1 MPELLHIVFAR
12 CYQIVN
18 VYSGVCIKSL
28 GLHAGNVTAISSK
41 AVAAKAAAKSAAE
54 NLQGD
59 TDESAAVTQS
69 QMPVDV
75 AAQLQQAQQLAQ
87 QQAADFKQN
96 NEGSTARLDASSS
109 NTASAGSTLGLSTGS
124 SSAADPTALSADES
138 TMDPAEKL
146 QLAQQ
151 HQAQQAAT
159 FKQKNEG
166 TSARLDTASNA
177 AAASAAAAAATTSQ
191 LESASSELSN
201 DKGTSYSGIVVGG
214 LPDTTDKQAGE
225 EVDKPISTAG
235 VSSFDQT
242 ADMAD
247 ATKPMGQSAAADD
260 HDASKGAV
268 AASDGATTEGASD
281 QMHEVT
287 STGSAAASNDAV
299 TDNAA
304 TGGGS
309 QNDDALAVQGQEASQ
324 LQVSTDQDSFADA
337 QTLPNSVSVTR

>member
-1 MPELLHIVFAR
+1 M
-12 CYQIVN
+12 
-18 VYSGVCIKSL
+18 
-28 GLHAGNVTAISSK
+28 TAISSK

-59 TDESAAVTQS
+59 ADESAAVTQS

-124 SSAADPTALSADES
+124 SSAADPTALSADVS

-166 TSARLDTASNA
+166 TSVRLDTASNA
-177 AAASAAAAAATTSQ
+177 AAASAATTSQ
-191 LESASSELSN
+191 LESASTELSSSSN
-201 DKGTSYSGIVVGG
+201 DKGSSYSGIVVGG
-214 LPDTTDKQAGE
+214 LPEITDKQASE
-225 EVDKPISTAG
+225 K
-235 VSSFDQT
+235 
-242 ADMAD
+242 ADANMAD
-247 ATKPMGQSAAADD
+247 ATKSLGESVVADGN
-260 HDASKGAV
+260 DASKGAV
-268 AASDGATTEGASD
+268 TASAGATTEGASD
-281 QMHEVT
+281 QMPEVT
-287 STGSAAASNDAV
+287 STGSAAASNKAV

-309 QNDDALAVQGQEASQ
+309 QANDALAAQSQEAGQQQALS
-324 LQVSTDQDSFADA
+324 VEQDSFADT

>member
-1 MPELLHIVFAR
+1 M
-12 CYQIVN
+12 
-18 VYSGVCIKSL
+18 

-59 TDESAAVTQS
+59 ADESAAVTQS

-109 NTASAGSTLGLSTGS
+109 TTASAGSTLGLSTGS
-124 SSAADPTALSADES
+124 SSAADPTALSVDES

-191 LESASSELSN
+191 LESASTEVSSSSN
-201 DKGTSYSGIVVGG
+201 DTGTNYSGIVVGG
-214 LPDTTDKQAGE
+214 LPEITDKQASE
-225 EVDKPISTAG
+225 KASAN
-235 VSSFDQT
+235 
-242 ADMAD
+242 MAD
-247 ATKPMGQSAAADD
+247 ATKSLGESVVADGN
-260 HDASKGAV
+260 DASKGAV
-268 AASDGATTEGASD
+268 TASGGATTEGASE
-281 QMHEVT
+281 QTPGLT
-287 STGSAAASNDAV
+287 STGSTAANKHAV
-299 TDNAA
+299 TDNTAA
-304 TGGGS
+304 GGS
-309 QNDDALAVQGQEASQ
+309 QGNDALVAQSQEAGQQQALSIE
-324 LQVSTDQDSFADA
+324 QDSFADT